1 MSNLSLISG
10 AGNAEA
16 SQIIPIVN
24 TLIQNVNAGT
34 AGLLAASLTT
44 GATGANTTATDLQ
57 SFTLPAAFLTATRPG
72 LRVRAWGA
80 TGATAN
86 NKTVTINFGATAYTL
101 FSASALNNVTWSATL
116 EVWRT
121 GDATQR
127 IFGTGYQGTTNVA
140 MGYTAGTDNTLTTAQ
155 VIRVIGTNGTA
166 AANDILCYGMV
177 VEVIQ

>member
-24 TLIQNVNAGT
+24 TLIQNVNSGT
-34 AGLLAASLTT
+34 AGLLFSNLST

-57 SFTLPAAFLTATRPG
+57 AFTLPAGYLTTARAG
-72 LRVRAWGA
+72 LRIRAWGA

-86 NKTVTINFGATAYTL
+86 NKTITLNFGATAYTIA
-101 FSASALNNVTWSATL
+101 SAAALNNVTWSATL

-121 GDATQR
+121 GAATQR

-140 MGYTAGTDNTLTTAQ
+140 MAYTAGADDLTAAQ

-177 VEVIQ
+177 GEVIQ